1 MLRKRSVYAI
11 AATALLAV
19 AVGCA
24 PDAETISGPDPAFS
38 RGHAAGGLL
47 DRFRDVVPFDTG
59 VIPAAPFGPCA
70 FPINVVGVDKV
81 VGQLFGDRRSGVPTH
96 IVFHIEAK
104 AILTNLDTG
113 FFNRDNT
120 TFTAIIHLDDGTITE
135 IGGRVRIT
143 VQGEGMLFQDTGI
156 ITFDPSDNSVSFE
169 AGPHEIFHG
178 ADFCEA
184 SDRPAA

>member
-1 MLRKRSVYAI
+1 MLRKRSVYAV

-24 PDAETISGPDPAFS
+24 PDAETISGPDPQFS
-38 RGHAAGGLL
+38 KGHAAGGLL
-47 DRFRDVVPFDTG
+47 DSFRGVFPFDTG
-59 VIPAAPFGPCA
+59 VIPAAPDGPCA

-81 VGQLFGDRRSGVPTH
+81 IGQLFADHV
-96 IVFHIEAK
+96 VFHVESK
-104 AILTNLDTG
+104 AIVTNLDTG

-120 TFTAIIHLDDGTITE
+120 TFTDIIHLDDGTLTT

-143 VQGEGMLFQDTGI
+143 VQGEGILFQDTGI